1 MAKALIINAF
11 ALAGRFA
18 ISIRTPKALPWAM
31 CFLGFQPVLLTF
43 NTPSS
48 CVLKM

>member
-1 MAKALIINAF
+1 MRPVRAKALIINAF

-31 CFLGFQPVLLTF
+31 CFWGFQPVLF
-43 NTPSS
+43 DF
-48 CVLKM
+48 